1 MALHDKNEYGGI
13 MVDLKELLA
22 KHITDEEKLSSV
34 VEELDQNFAKGFI
47 PKGRFNEVNEE
58 LKVLKSQME
67 ESKKAMETLS
77 QKASSVEEYEKQLN
91 ELKQLNSDIEAKS
104 QQQIASITKKSQLKE
119 LLLVNNAHKDA
130 LELLVEKYSDVA
142 EVENGSL
149 KDADK
154 LLETI
159 KAEKAGLFVQTKVES
174 VEQGS
179 HKQAPSTDDG
189 SARLR
194 SLYGLK

>member
-1 MALHDKNEYGGI
+1 